1 MWWVLFHVDVD
12 KKHLR
17 VTVGHSI
24 KGLSAVVYNPRLAV
38 LGRIRKM
45 RVVPGSFETK
55 AIPKSN

>member
-24 KGLSAVVYNPRLAV
+24 KGLSAVVHNPRLAV
-38 LGRIRKM
+38 IGRDWKM
-45 RVVPGSFETK
+45 RAVPGSFKTT